1 MEEDGGE
8 GWVEVEEWV
17 EFVYVAYKHFL
28 STPQVSKSSNPR
40 SMPSVNVF
48 DARSTRLFTEEKK
61 IAIAEKEKRA
71 LGKFS
76 SLEIFSVFFR
86 VLK

>member
-1 MEEDGGE
+1 MGE
-8 GWVEVEEWV
+8 GRGGGREIKKHLYV
-17 EFVYVAYKHFL
+17 VYEHFL
-28 STPQVSKSSNPR
+28 STPHVSKSSHPR

-71 LGKFS
+71 LGKIS